1 MLIGLLVFW
10 LMTALGLWLVSL
22 LASDVRAQS
31 TGSAPILARD
41 MMAIA
46 DHAQALLIL
55 LQWLAEQQPALHL
68 TAVGH
73 RIVHGGGVA
82 KVIKPQGLW
91 IPNRQA
97 LYQQPVPV
105 PHKTIE

>member
-1 MLIGLLVFW
+1 MLIGVLVIW
-10 LMTALGLWLVSL
+10 LITATGLWLVTL
-22 LASDVRAQS
+22 LVSGVRARS

-41 MMAIA
+41 MAIA
-46 DHAQALLIL
+46 DRAQALQIL

-73 RIVHGGGVA
+73 RIVHGGVA

>member
-1 MLIGLLVFW
+1 MLIGLLVIW
-10 LMTALGLWLVSL
+10 LMTATGLWLVTL
-22 LASDVRAQS
+22 LVSGVRARS

-41 MMAIA
+41 MAIA

-73 RIVHGGGVA
+73 RIVYGGG
-82 KVIKPQGLW
+82 
-91 IPNRQA
+91 
-97 LYQQPVPV
+97 
-105 PHKTIE
+105 